1 MTFDTEAFAASM
13 RRALA
18 GTPTDAAP
26 DAPMPTPA
34 PAPEPSVA
42 KCAGGPFRWR
52 LTPQRGPDQLIVSVL
67 LEPVARAY
75 VE

>member
-1 MTFDTEAFAASM
+1 MSFDAETFAASM
-13 RRALA
+13 RRALTS
-18 GTPTDAAP
+18 TPTDTL
-26 DAPMPTPA
+26 MPTAAPA
-34 PAPEPSVA
+34 PAPEPPIA
-42 KCAGGPFRWR
+42 KCDGGPFRWR